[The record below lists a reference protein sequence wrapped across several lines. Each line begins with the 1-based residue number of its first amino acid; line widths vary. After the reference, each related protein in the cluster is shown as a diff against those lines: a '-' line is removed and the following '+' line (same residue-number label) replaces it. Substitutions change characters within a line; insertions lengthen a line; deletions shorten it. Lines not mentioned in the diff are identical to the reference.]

1 MSSPSESKS
10 DSNHQLLKVN
20 KYYIGPTLGE
30 GTFGKV
36 KQCKNSLTGEL
47 LAMKIIDKEK
57 VLKHHM
63 ADQLKREISLMK
75 KLRHEN
81 IIRMHEV
88 LTSKSKVFIVLEL
101 AQGGELFQ
109 KIADS
114 GRFDEKTSRYY
125 FQQLIRGV
133 DFCHQN
139 GICHRDLKP
148 ENLLLDEKGVL
159 KITDFGL
166 CALSDA
172 DNVLL
177 KTQCG
182 TPNYT
187 APEILI
193 GGQYDGKPTD
203 VWSCG
208 IILFV
213 MLAGYLPFEE
223 DNNIE
228 LFRKI
233 KKAEFE
239 YPSYFPAQPK
249 QIINKILD
257 PNPATRM
264 TIADIKQEPW
274 FTHNLNPSF
283 FNPRYSISQMKIV
296 DAEPDE
302 SKKDVKSA
310 ESKARNASPSS
321 KTPSSP
327 AGTTQ
332 PTVTSQD
339 LQNAFQPVDAIE
351 ESTDA
356 PPSRQ
361 RRPLPLTVP
370 TPQATSPTYPITP
383 ISPSNVALAAFP
395 APEKKANPKTAR
407 RPPELTIPPPEENID
422 KPLDI
427 QTPKSATNRMQVQVR
442 SDTQFVSLQQPM
454 VVMKRVREEIVKN
467 KGSIEIADRESP
479 DPKKANTPSPY
490 HIHAIFPKAVG
501 SITMKVDLYQIA
513 SSSACVVQFRRGK
526 GSVIAFMSLF
536 KKLQE
541 GLKDVISEEL
551 SKKEERLPV
560 PRTPQSSRINSP
572 THSPQTS
579 FNVST
584 SHNVSPTSPASPN
597 LVSKGERPVP
607 PRPHASPLSTNVT
620 TTTRDRS
627 RSLNL
632 PARQATMSIEL
643 GDEEIKKV
651 SRPLVKKAAKAKTD
665 ADDGKGK

>member
-1 MSSPSESKS
+1 MATPGEQRQ
-10 DSNHQLLKVN
+10 DQPQQLLKVN

-36 KQCKNSLTGEL
+36 KQCKNSITNEM

-63 ADQLKREISLMK
+63 SDQLKREISLMK

-148 ENLLLDEKGVL
+148 ENLLLDERGVL

-223 DNNIE
+223 DNNVE

-249 QIINKILD
+249 ALINKIL
-257 PNPATRM
+257 NPSPANRM
-264 TIADIKQEPW
+264 TIADIKKDPW
-274 FTHNLNPSF
+274 FVHNLNPSF
-283 FNPRYSISQMKIV
+283 FDPLYSIVQMKVIDPAV
-296 DAEPDE
+296 EDT
-302 SKKDVKSA
+302 SA
-310 ESKARNASPSS
+310 EAKPSETKPQDASKPPVQPKQASHPL
-321 KTPSSP
+321 
-327 AGTTQ
+327 Q
-332 PTVTSQD
+332 PTVTKAD
-339 LQNAFQPVDAIE
+339 LQNALQPVDDV
-351 ESTDA
+351 ESKQ
-356 PPSRQ
+356 PPAQ
-361 RRPLPLTVP
+361 TQPEP
-370 TPQATSPTYPITP
+370 TPKPKRQK
-383 ISPSNVALAAFP
+383 P
-395 APEKKANPKTAR
+395 A
-407 RPPELTIPPPEENID
+407 ELTIGIDSDDKGDLPPP
-422 KPLDI
+422 I
-427 QTPKSATNRMQVQVR
+427 QSSQLQVKNG
-442 SDTQFVSLQQPM
+442 TQFTSVLQPQVIM
-454 VVMKRVREEIVKN
+454 QRVRDEIVKL
-467 KGSIEIADRESP
+467 KGNIASDFDEGE
-479 DPKKANTPSPY
+479 DPTPSTASPF

-501 SITMKVDLYQIA
+501 VLTLKVDLFRMPTNTA
-513 SSSACVVQFRRGK
+513 FLVHFRRGK
-526 GSVIAFMSLF
+526 GSVVAFMTLY
-536 KKLQE
+536 KQLRTN
-541 GLKDVISEEL
+541 LKDVVSEEM
-551 SKKEERLPV
+551 SKPDAPLYV
-560 PRTPQSSRINSP
+560 PRTPQGSRQVSP
-572 THSPQTS
+572 SHSPKIS
-579 FNVST
+579 FPVSPRQGPKSPQAFTST
-584 SHNVSPTSPASPN
+584 SPQP
-597 LVSKGERPVP
+597 SKEKTAR
-607 PRPHASPLSTNVT
+607 
-620 TTTRDRS
+620 TRAV
-627 RSLNL
+627 NQT
-632 PARQATMSIEL
+632 PTMSIEL
-643 GDEEIKKV
+643 AGDEEKTA
-651 SRPLVKKAAKAKTD
+651 SRPVVKKGAKAAAPKT
-665 ADDGKGK
+665 KK